1 MSGILTI
8 AALLGLAAQA
18 GRELPDWLEGE
29 WNCRV
34 ERTAG
39 GQIVRSE
46 HWARDDWMGLTGTVQ
61 VGPSGTGAP
70 PSREA
75 FARILPL
82 SGGLN
87 LTYMAGGSTRS
98 YRLVHGGDGELVFE
112 AEDGR
117 APERIAWRRGE
128 FSLTVTHSRR
138 DGGGAQ
144 SWRHARAGIHTGMP
158 DC

>member
-8 AALLGLAAQA
+8 AALAALAAQA
-18 GRELPDWLEGE
+18 ERELPDWLEGE

-39 GQIVRSE
+39 GQVVRSE
-46 HWARDDWMGLTGTVQ
+46 HWLRDDWMGLTGTMQ
-61 VGPSGTGAP
+61 VGPSGADAP

-87 LTYMAGGSTRS
+87 LTYMAGGATRS
-98 YRLVHGGDGELVFE
+98 YRLVQSGERELVFE
-112 AEDGR
+112 AEDGQ
-117 APERIAWRRGE
+117 APERIAWRRGD
-128 FSLTVTHSRR
+128 FSLTATHSRR
-138 DGGGAQ
+138 DGSGAQ
-144 SWRHARAGIHTGMP
+144 SWRYARAGIHTGMP